1 MVAHLSSLKASALG
15 SETARSGTCLLR
27 RMSAIRRAPVSELRL
42 QLLPSDQLELS
53 DCCLVRSVESVS
65 DDGLSLHSRDDL
77 KSAALRLNKP
87 KI

>member
-1 MVAHLSSLKASALG
+1 MAAHLSSLKASALG

-27 RMSAIRRAPVSELRL
+27 RMNATWRTPVSELRL

-53 DCCLVRSVESVS
+53 HCCLVRSVESDS
-65 DDGLSLHSRDDL
+65 DNGLSLHSRDDL
-77 KSAALRLNKP
+77 KSAGLRLNKP